1 MSELALSPPRDGLDR
16 TFAVFGCLCIFLAFS
31 LASYSAVFNLDLRI
45 GREEGDLREAVTA
58 ACLFLASLLL
68 FVLAKMEK
76 VRIRRCAY
84 LLGGLAMAVG
94 CGEELSW
101 GQHIFGFS
109 PPDFLV
115 RFHSKKELN
124 IHNIVIVQSYLRYTL
139 AMVPLLLCIVAC
151 TACFCR
157 KDHICGIPLPSAPL
171 MLSFLLVIYP
181 EYTLTGTRLWSILSG
196 PGVLL
201 LSFFIFS
208 LFSKQVRLC
217 IFTAA
222 LMTMPAA
229 ALYANFR
236 CDCYAWYT
244 DDETLECLLALAY
257 LLYAAELWRA
267 KGGGSAASWRPLRR
281 LAAGL
286 KAPVRRL
293 PPPWLMVSALMA
305 AGSSGLAVSGHLAS
319 RTTAD
324 AFAEDLRRIMAVE
337 PVARSEFDVHL
348 MEDSLIYSKEPC
360 MFKDLSPPFFL
371 HVYLADRNELPRH
384 RIIHGFDNLDF
395 HALQR
400 RAVMSEGKCMVK
412 RQLRLPN
419 NRAGARIATGQWWPH
434 EGRTLWRAEFPLNQ
448 WPELP

>member
-1 MSELALSPPRDGLDR
+1 MSELTPLPPQTALDR
-16 TFAVFGCLCIFLAFS
+16 KFAVFGCLCIFLAFS

-45 GREEGDLREAVTA
+45 GQGEGDLREAVTA

-115 RFHSKKELN
+115 RFHDVQKELN
-124 IHNIVIVQSYLRYTL
+124 IHNIIIVKRHLRYTL

-151 TACFCR
+151 TACFYR
-157 KDHICGIPLPSAPL
+157 KDHIFGIPLPSAPL
-171 MLSFLLVIYP
+171 MLSFLLIIYP

-201 LSFFIFS
+201 LSFFIFA
-208 LFSKQVRLC
+208 LLSKQVRLG

-244 DDETLECLLALAY
+244 DEETLECLLALAY
-257 LLYAAELWRA
+257 LLYAAELWRN
-267 KGGGSAASWRPLRR
+267 KRGRSAAWRRILHRSAAKLQPL
-281 LAAGL
+281 
-286 KAPVRRL
+286 VRGI
-293 PPPWLMVSALMA
+293 PPLWLTVSALMA

-337 PVARSEFDVHL
+337 PVIRSEFDVHL

-360 MFKDLSPPFFL
+360 TFNDLAPAFFL
-371 HVYLADRNELPRH
+371 HVYLADWNELPGH
-384 RIIHGFDNLDF
+384 RTAHGYDNLDF
-395 HALQR
+395 HAFAR
-400 RAVMSEGKCMVK
+400 RTMWSEGKCMVK

-419 NRAGARIATGQWWPH
+419 NRAGARIATGQWLPH
-434 EGRTLWRAEFPLNQ
+434 EGRTLWRAEFSLNQ
-448 WPELP
+448 